1 MSDPIT
7 PALFAHLAE
16 LAALDLPADEAEYL
30 RQQLNGQ
37 LKAISE
43 LERAPVPDDVPLAS
57 HGVPFVAALR
67 PALREDVIHTDAALA
82 ARILA
87 QAPEADEGY
96 FIAPEIPHTQLD

>member
-1 MSDPIT
+1 MSDLIT
-7 PALFAHLAE
+7 SELFAHLAE
-16 LAALDLPADEAEYL
+16 LAALDLPAEEAEYL

-57 HGVPFVAALR
+57 HGVPYLSAMR
-67 PALREDVIHTDAALA
+67 PALREDVIRTDAALA

-96 FIAPEIPHTQLD
+96 FIAPEIPHTKLD